1 MKPETSE
8 EKSQLITVLREGV
21 SLVQM
26 VLYKEIRN
34 NLTRKLPN
42 SEPNHISLLA
52 GSATNEIFGT
62 QNPDAKFVDFRK
74 KNWGTIEQELL
85 SLKDDLPNLCA
96 TISDALRVQVL
107 CDNQEGED
115 STQTLIRAKELGIL
129 IEELDI
135 PLPSIFMTSIRELGE
150 KHNLII
156 APVQI
161 TPEQDQSII
170 H

>member
-1 MKPETSE
+1 MEPETPE
-8 EKSQLITVLREGV
+8 KKSQLIAALREGV

-26 VLYKEIRN
+26 VLFKEIRN
-34 NLTRKLPN
+34 NLTKKLPR
-42 SEPNHISLLA
+42 SEPSHISLLA
-52 GSATNEIFGT
+52 GSATNEVFGT
-62 QNPDAKFVDFRK
+62 PNPEAKFVDFRK

-85 SLKDDLPNLCA
+85 SLKDDFPHLCA
-96 TISDALRVQVL
+96 PISDALRVQVL
-107 CDNQEGED
+107 CDHQEGDD
-115 STQTLIRAKELGIL
+115 STQTLVRAKDLGVL

-135 PLPSIFMTSIRELGE
+135 PLPSTFMTTIRELGE